1 MAEIR
6 LVGFVR
12 RFLRTLSLRQ
22 MATVWAEDFLGMLIR
37 PIPGFSGFTLRWLF
51 YRVLFKR
58 LGGYSFIYKGVYFE
72 HCYGIDAGK
81 NLHVSAG
88 AVLYGRGGLTIGD
101 DVMIGHYATIY
112 SSQHRWDGEDPTLP
126 MIHQGHKSAPVTI
139 GNDVWIGAHATVLPG
154 VNIATGTVVA
164 AGAVVNRDTEP
175 YSIVGGVPARTIGHR
190 PRAAVGAH
198 PTLSAIAGDPPRD
211 EQALPPPHP

>member
-12 RFLRTLSLRQ
+12 RFLSTLSVRQ

-101 DVMIGHYATIY
+101 DVMVGHYATIY
-112 SSQHRWDGEDPTLP
+112 SSQHRWDGDDPTLP

-139 GNDVWIGAHATVLPG
+139 GDDVWIGAHATVLPG
-154 VNIATGTVVA
+154 IHIATGTVVA

-175 YSIVGGVPARTIGHR
+175 YSIVGGIPARTIGHR
-190 PRAAVGAH
+190 PRAVGR
-198 PTLSAIAGDPPRD
+198 TLVASDAARGDASRP
-211 EQALPPPHP
+211 LPGGTLPHP